1 MTLFWRIVFLLAI
14 FGNLLF
20 FAWSQGYFGRLE
32 DGREPLRIKHQ
43 LAPEKLRIL
52 AAAPESSAAS
62 AVPASVAAATA
73 DAAICRLVGD
83 NALPAADAQRL
94 YERVQTE
101 ATAGVAGAESGVA
114 ASLQAVVKPI
124 ELPPRY
130 WVHFPPLPNRELVD
144 RKLQELRNLGIT
156 DAMPMLGE
164 GDDHFAI
171 SLGMFSTPEAAE
183 THLAAMQRRGVRTA
197 VIEKRAR
204 ATGATGKAQV
214 EVRGPQA
221 LVLQRLPE
229 LLNELGLAKAH
240 VADCPETDDPA
251 KDLTKDST
259 SPASP

>member
-1 MTLFWRIVFLLAI
+1 MTLFWRIVLLLAI

-62 AVPASVAAATA
+62 TAPASAAAAPA
-73 DAAICRLVGD
+73 DEAICRLVGD

-94 YERVQTE
+94 YERVQGE
-101 ATAGVAGAESGVA
+101 ATVATG
-114 ASLQAVVKPI
+114 LQAVVKPI

-130 WVHFPPLPNRELVD
+130 WVHFPPLPSRELVD

-156 DAMPMLGE
+156 DAMPMLGD

-204 ATGATGKAQV
+204 TAAGTTGKAQV

-229 LLNELGLAKAH
+229 LLNELGLARTH
-240 VADCPETDDPA
+240 VADCPETSGP
-251 KDLTKDST
+251 TKDPT
-259 SPASP
+259 PPASP